1 MCLPQVCPRSLSF
14 MRTIN
19 QRMQPETPHHKT
31 ILAQAYEFT
40 DGEMF
45 FIHEDNVKTEDMF
58 ESTLEDWKLPPSIE
72 DEEDRLSDRPL
83 GIILEEARGTP
94 GKATLFTH
102 IW

>member
-1 MCLPQVCPRSLSF
+1 MCLPQVCPRSQSF

-19 QRMQPETPHHKT
+19 QRMQPETPHRKPT
-31 ILAQAYEFT
+31 LAQAYEFT

-45 FIHEDNVKTEDMF
+45 FIHEDNVEIEDMV

-83 GIILEEARGTP
+83 DIILEEARGTP
-94 GKATLFTH
+94 GKATLSTH
-102 IW
+102 M